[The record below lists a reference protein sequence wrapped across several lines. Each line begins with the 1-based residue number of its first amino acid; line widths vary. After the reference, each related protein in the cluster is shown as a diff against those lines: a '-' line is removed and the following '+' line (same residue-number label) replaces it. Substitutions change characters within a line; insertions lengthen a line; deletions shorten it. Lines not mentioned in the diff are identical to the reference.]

1 MLQILIIAFTLYTL
15 IKIYV
20 SVMQI
25 GYISDAKREDSVLLS
40 PTKYVIAGNYAIKK
54 ERITI
59 AESFVEYFL
68 FLFWVYGGFSWLQ
81 NLTGFSGIWANLL
94 FIFGY
99 LAINFIVTLPFDIYK
114 TFKLDKSFHFSK
126 TTPKLYLIDTLKSML
141 LTVVIGGIV
150 FSLIIYVIEN
160 FSNWWIWTFIIL
172 FGFIVV
178 TNMLYPT
185 VIAPLFNKF
194 KPIEDE
200 ELKSD
205 IERIMKSV
213 GLDSDGIF
221 SIDASKR
228 DSRLNAYFGGLGKS
242 KRVVLFDTLLEK
254 LNKDEIIAILGHELG
269 HYSHK
274 DIFKNIATIGIFLF
288 VVLAIIGNLPT
299 ELFTQMGV
307 VATSGAKVALIM
319 LLMPIFS
326 FVYMPIM
333 GLISRH
339 NEYEADKFGAKIGG
353 KNYLISAL
361 LKLVNEN
368 KAFPKSH
375 PTYIFF
381 YYTHP
386 PVIERLKALG
396 YDDTQKNDDSVIL
409 GFLK

>member
-25 GYISDAKREDSVLLS
+25 GYISDAKREDAVLLS
-40 PTKYVIAGNYAIKK
+40 PAKYVIAGNYAIKK

-68 FLFWVYGGFSWLQ
+68 FLFWVYKGFSWLQ

>member
-68 FLFWVYGGFSWLQ
+68 FLFWVYKGFSWLQ